1 MLGSTHGT
9 LTTDSRRAR
18 AIACG
23 EHPAQAVHGRP
34 AGAGDLDVSGRP
46 LYAAVPD
53 LDRFFRPESVA
64 VVGASDTEGRPN
76 TGITRQLLAWS
87 ERVGARLHPVHPT
100 RESVFGI
107 PCAPSV
113 AALPE
118 QVDLAVLL
126 LSDPLPVIGELAE
139 AKVKFAVA
147 FASGFAETGAEG
159 AAAQERLAAA
169 VARADGL
176 RLLGPNTNLNA
187 FERFREDLDG
197 PAIALITQSGHQ
209 GRPLFS
215 LQELG
220 IRLSHWAPTGNE
232 ADLETADFISYF
244 AERPEVGAI
253 AAYVEGLKDGRAF
266 LLAADRAARRG
277 VPVVAVKVGRTETG
291 ARTAASH
298 TGKLTGADAVV
309 DAAMRQYGVIRVDGL
324 DELQDT
330 ATLLARARRHRVPDS
345 SASAPSAPASS
356 APGSAM
362 SSPAASS
369 PAVSRPAL
377 PRPEG
382 VVVYSISGG
391 TGAHFADLATEA
403 GLPLPTL
410 SEAKQ
415 AELHQW
421 IPDYLSVANPVD
433 NGGHPVGDWRGP
445 RILDAILDD
454 PAVGVLICPI
464 TGPFP
469 PMSDKLAQDLVAA
482 AERTD
487 KLVCVVWGSPVG
499 TEAAYRETLLG
510 SSRVATF
517 RTFANC
523 ITAVR
528 AHLDHTRFTAAYRS
542 PFDEAPRS
550 PSPSFRKAQALMRPG
565 QQLSEH
571 AAKQLLRAYGIRV
584 PREQLVTSAAAAVRA
599 ASLVGYPVVMKASG
613 ASIAHKT
620 ELGLVKIGLTSA
632 SQIRDAYRELT
643 DIARYEDVSLDGV
656 LVCQMVERGVEMV
669 VGVTH
674 DDLFG
679 PTVTVGLGGVLV
691 EVLRDSAVRVPP
703 FGEDQ
708 AHAMLAELRGRALL
722 GGVRGAPP
730 ADVDALVEVVLRVQ
744 RMALELGDQIAELD
758 INPLMVLPRGQG
770 AVALDALAACR

>member
-9 LTTDSRRAR
+9 LTTDFRAR
-18 AIACG
+18 VEACG
-23 EHPAQAVHGRP
+23 ETPRTAVHSTAAP
-34 AGAGDLDVSGRP
+34 SAEDTVALDVSGRP
-46 LYAAVPD
+46 LHADAPD

-64 VVGASDTEGRPN
+64 VIGASDTDGRPN
-76 TGITRQLLAWS
+76 TGITRQLIAWA

-100 RESVFGI
+100 RTTVFGL
-107 PCAPSV
+107 PCHASV
-113 AALPE
+113 ADLPE

-126 LSDPLPVIGELAE
+126 VADPLPIVEQLAE

-147 FASGFAETGAEG
+147 FASGFAETGDEG
-159 AAAQERLAAA
+159 AAAQARLGAA
-169 VARADGL
+169 VQRSGL

-187 FERFREDLDG
+187 FEKFRDDLDG

-209 GRPLFS
+209 GRPVYT

-232 ADLETADFISYF
+232 ADLETSDFISYF
-244 AERPEVGAI
+244 AEQPEVGAI
-253 AAYVEGLKDGRAF
+253 ACYVEGLKDGRQF
-266 LLAADRAARRG
+266 LLAADRAARNG

-291 ARTAASH
+291 ARMAASH
-298 TGKLTGADAVV
+298 TGKLTGADTVV
-309 DAAMRQYGVIRVDGL
+309 DAAMRQFGVIRVDGL

-330 ATLLARARRHRVPDS
+330 AALLARARKPLAD
-345 SASAPSAPASS
+345 
-356 APGSAM
+356 
-362 SSPAASS
+362 
-369 PAVSRPAL
+369 
-377 PRPEG
+377 G

-391 TGAHFADLATEA
+391 TGAHFSDLATEA
-403 GLPLPTL
+403 GLSIPTL
-410 SEAKQ
+410 SQAKQ
-415 AELHQW
+415 DELHQW
-421 IPDYLSVANPVD
+421 IPQYLGVSNPVD
-433 NGGHPVGDWRGP
+433 NGGHPVGDWRG
-445 RILDAILDD
+445 RKIIDAILAD
-454 PAVGVLICPI
+454 PSVGVLICPI

-469 PMSDKLAQDLVAA
+469 PMSDKLAQDLVDA
-482 AERTD
+482 AEQTD
-487 KLVCVVWGSPVG
+487 KLICVIWGSPVG
-499 TEAAYRETLLG
+499 TEEAYRTTLLG

-517 RTFANC
+517 RTFGNC

-528 AHLDHTRFTAAYRS
+528 AYLGHHRFTAAYRS
-542 PFDEAPRS
+542 PFEDAPRTT
-550 PSPSFRKAQALMRPG
+550 SPSFRKAQALMRPG

-599 ASLVGYPVVMKASG
+599 AGLVGYPVVMKASG
-613 ASIAHKT
+613 PQLAHKT

-643 DIARYEDVSLDGV
+643 DIARYENVPLDGI

-669 VGVTH
+669 VGVTQ

-691 EVLRDSAVRVPP
+691 EVLHDVAVRVPP

-708 AHAMLAELRGRALL
+708 ARAMLGELRGHALL
-722 GGVRGAPP
+722 EGVRGAPP
-730 ADVDALVEVVLRVQ
+730 ADVDALVEVILRVQ
-744 RMALELGDQIAELD
+744 RMAMELGDELSELD

-770 AVALDALAACR
+770 AVALDALAICH

>member
-23 EHPAQAVHGRP
+23 EHPTQVVHGRP
-34 AGAGDLDVSGRP
+34 AEAGDLDVSGRP
-46 LYAAVPD
+46 LYADVPD

-113 AALPE
+113 ADLPE

-126 LSDPLPVIGELAE
+126 LSDPLPVIDELAE

-147 FASGFAETGAEG
+147 FASGFAETGEEG

-187 FERFREDLDG
+187 FEHFRDDLDG

-209 GRPLFS
+209 GRPVFS

-309 DAAMRQYGVIRVDGL
+309 DAAMRQFGVIRVDGL

-330 ATLLARARRHRVPDS
+330 ATLLARARRPRTPDS
-345 SASAPSAPASS
+345 TTPDSTTL
-356 APGSAM
+356 GSA
-362 SSPAASS
+362 A
-369 PAVSRPAL
+369 

-403 GLPLPTL
+403 GLPLPIL

-528 AHLDHTRFTAAYRS
+528 AHLDHTRFTSAYRS

-550 PSPSFRKAQALMRPG
+550 PSPSFRKAKALMRPG

-613 ASIAHKT
+613 ARIAHKT
-620 ELGLVKIGLTSA
+620 ELGLVKMGLTSA

-643 DIARYEDVSLDGV
+643 DIARYEDVPLDGV

-703 FGEDQ
+703 FAEDQ

-722 GGVRGAPP
+722 DGVRGAPP

-744 RMALELGDQIAELD
+744 RMALELGDEIAELD

-770 AVALDALAACR
+770 AVALDALAVCR

>member
-18 AIACG
+18 VIACG
-23 EHPAQAVHGRP
+23 EQPSPVVHGRP
-34 AGAGDLDVSGRP
+34 ADVDDLDVSGRP
-46 LYAAVPD
+46 LYADAPD

-64 VVGASDTEGRPN
+64 VVGASDAEGRPN
-76 TGITRQLLAWS
+76 TGITRQLIAWA

-100 RESVFGI
+100 RRSVFGI
-107 PCAPSV
+107 PCSPSL
-113 AALPE
+113 ADLHE

-126 LSDPLPVIGELAE
+126 VGDPLPVIGELAE

-159 AAAQERLAAA
+159 AAAQAHLAAA
-169 VARADGL
+169 VRRAGL

-187 FERFREDLDG
+187 FEKFRDDLDG

-209 GRPLFS
+209 GRPVFAM
-215 LQELG
+215 QELG
-220 IRLSHWAPTGNE
+220 VRLSHWAPTGNE

-244 AERPEVGAI
+244 SEQPEIGAI
-253 AAYVEGLKDGRAF
+253 ACYVEGLKDGRSF

-298 TGKLTGADAVV
+298 TGKLTGADTVV

-330 ATLLARARRHRVPDS
+330 AALLARAR
-345 SASAPSAPASS
+345 APRA
-356 APGSAM
+356 
-362 SSPAASS
+362 
-369 PAVSRPAL
+369 
-377 PRPEG
+377 EG

-391 TGAHFADLATEA
+391 TGAHFADLATAA
-403 GLPLPTL
+403 GLPLPNL
-410 SEAKQ
+410 SAPKQ

-421 IPDYLSVANPVD
+421 IPEYLSVTNPVD
-433 NGGHPVGDWRGP
+433 NGGHPVGDWRG
-445 RILDAILDD
+445 RKIIDAILAD
-454 PAVGVLICPI
+454 PEVGVLICPI

-469 PMSDKLAQDLVAA
+469 PMSDKLAQDLVDA
-482 AERTD
+482 AEQTD

-510 SSRVATF
+510 SSKVATF

-528 AHLDHTRFTAAYRS
+528 AYLDHHRFVASYRS
-542 PFDEAPRS
+542 PFDEAPRT
-550 PSPSFRKAQALMRPG
+550 PSPSFRKTQALMRPG

-613 ASIAHKT
+613 AQIAHKT

-632 SQIRDAYRELT
+632 SQVRDAYRELT
-643 DIARYEDVSLDGV
+643 DIARYEGISLDGV

-674 DDLFG
+674 DQLFG

-691 EVLRDSAVRVPP
+691 EVLRDAAVRVPP

-708 AHAMLAELRGRALL
+708 ARGMLGELRGRALL
-722 GGVRGAPP
+722 EGVRGGPP
-730 ADVDALVEVVLRVQ
+730 VDVDALVEVVVRVQ
-744 RMALELGDQIAELD
+744 RMALELGDDIAELD

-770 AVALDALAACR
+770 AVALDALVVCR

>member
-18 AIACG
+18 VIACG
-23 EHPAQAVHGRP
+23 EQPSPVVHGRP
-34 AGAGDLDVSGRP
+34 AEADDLDVSGRP
-46 LYAAVPD
+46 LYAGVPD
-53 LDRFFRPESVA
+53 LDRFFRPGSVA
-64 VVGASDTEGRPN
+64 VIGASDTEGRPN
-76 TGITRQLLAWS
+76 TGITRQLLTWA

-100 RESVFGI
+100 RQSVFGI
-107 PCAPSV
+107 PCSPSV
-113 AALPE
+113 ADLPE
-118 QVDLAVLL
+118 PVDLAVLL
-126 LSDPLPVIGELAE
+126 VADPLPVIEQLAG

-147 FASGFAETGAEG
+147 FASGFAETGEAG
-159 AAAQERLAAA
+159 AAAQARLAAA
-169 VARADGL
+169 VGRSGL

-187 FERFREDLDG
+187 FEEFREDLDG

-209 GRPLFS
+209 GRPVFTM
-215 LQELG
+215 QELG
-220 IRLSHWAPTGNE
+220 VRLSHWAPTGNE

-244 AERPEVGAI
+244 SERPEVGAI
-253 AAYVEGLKDGRAF
+253 ACYIEGLKDGRSF

-330 ATLLARARRHRVPDS
+330 AALLARAR
-345 SASAPSAPASS
+345 APQAD
-356 APGSAM
+356 
-362 SSPAASS
+362 
-369 PAVSRPAL
+369 
-377 PRPEG
+377 G
-382 VVVYSISGG
+382 VVVYAISGG
-391 TGAHFADLATEA
+391 TGAHFADLASEA
-403 GLPLPTL
+403 GLRLPVL
-410 SEAKQ
+410 SDAKQ
-415 AELHQW
+415 AELHEW
-421 IPDYLSVANPVD
+421 IPEYLNVTNPVD
-433 NGGHPVGDWRGP
+433 NGGHPVGDWRG
-445 RILDAILDD
+445 RKIIDAILAD

-469 PMSDKLAQDLVAA
+469 PMSDKLAQDLVDA
-482 AERTD
+482 AEATD

-528 AHLDHTRFTAAYRS
+528 AHLDHARFTASYRS
-542 PFDEAPRS
+542 PFDEAPRT

-599 ASLVGYPVVMKASG
+599 ASQVGYPVVMKASG
-613 ASIAHKT
+613 AQIAHKT

-632 SQIRDAYRELT
+632 SQVRDAYRELT
-643 DIARYEDVSLDGV
+643 DIARYEGISLDGV
-656 LVCQMVERGVEMV
+656 LVCQMVERGVELV

-674 DDLFG
+674 DQLFG

-691 EVLRDSAVRVPP
+691 EVLRDVAVRVPP

-708 AHAMLAELRGRALL
+708 ARAMLGELRGRALL
-722 GGVRGAPP
+722 DGVRGGPP
-730 ADVDALVEVVLRVQ
+730 VDVDALVEVVIRVQ
-744 RMALELGDQIAELD
+744 RMALELGDDLAELD

-770 AVALDALAACR
+770 AVALDALAVCR

>member
-34 AGAGDLDVSGRP
+34 AEAGDLDVSGRP
-46 LYAAVPD
+46 LYADVPD
-53 LDRFFRPESVA
+53 LDRFFRPEAVA

-107 PCAPSV
+107 PCVPSV

-126 LSDPLPVIGELAE
+126 VSDPLPVIGELAE

-159 AAAQERLAAA
+159 AAAQERLADA

-209 GRPLFS
+209 GRPVFS
-215 LQELG
+215 LQEIG

-330 ATLLARARRHRVPDS
+330 ATLLARARRTPR
-345 SASAPSAPASS
+345 A
-356 APGSAM
+356 APGSAA
-362 SSPAASS
+362 PATGV
-369 PAVSRPAL
+369 PRTAV

-528 AHLDHTRFTAAYRS
+528 AHLDHSRFTAAYRS

-669 VGVTH
+669 VGMTH

-722 GGVRGAPP
+722 DGVRGAPP

-770 AVALDALAACR
+770 AVALDALAVCR

>member
-18 AIACG
+18 VIACG
-23 EHPAQAVHGRP
+23 EQPGPAVHGRP
-34 AGAGDLDVSGRP
+34 ADVDDLDVGGRP
-46 LYAAVPD
+46 LYAGVPD

-64 VVGASDTEGRPN
+64 VIGASDAEGRPN
-76 TGITRQLLAWS
+76 TGITRQLMAWAD
-87 ERVGARLHPVHPT
+87 RVGARLHPVHPT
-100 RESVFGI
+100 RTAVFDV
-107 PCAPSV
+107 PCFPSV
-113 AALPE
+113 PDLPE
-118 QVDLAVLL
+118 QVDLAVVLVA
-126 LSDPLPVIGELAE
+126 DPLPVIEQLAE

-147 FASGFAETGAEG
+147 FASGFAETGEEG
-159 AAAQERLAAA
+159 ALAQDRLAAA
-169 VARADGL
+169 VGRSGL

-187 FERFREDLDG
+187 FENFREDLDG

-209 GRPLFS
+209 GRPVFA
-215 LQELG
+215 LQQLG

-253 AAYVEGLKDGRAF
+253 ACYVEGLKDGRSF
-266 LLAADRAARRG
+266 LLAADRAARRK

-298 TGKLTGADAVV
+298 TGKLTGADTVV
-309 DAAMRQYGVIRVDGL
+309 DAAMRQFGVIRVDGL

-330 ATLLARARRHRVPDS
+330 ATLLARAKP
-345 SASAPSAPASS
+345 PSA
-356 APGSAM
+356 
-362 SSPAASS
+362 
-369 PAVSRPAL
+369 
-377 PRPEG
+377 EG

-391 TGAHFADLATEA
+391 TGAHFADLASEA
-403 GLPLPTL
+403 GLRLPQL
-410 SEAKQ
+410 SSAKQ
-415 AELHQW
+415 SELHEW
-421 IPDYLSVANPVD
+421 IPPYLSVANPVD
-433 NGGHPVGDWRGP
+433 NGGHPVGDWRG
-445 RILDAILDD
+445 RKIIDAILDD
-454 PAVGVLICPI
+454 PEVGVLVCPI

-469 PMSDKLAQDLVAA
+469 PLSDKLVEDLVAA

-499 TEAAYRETLLG
+499 TEPAYREALLG

-517 RTFANC
+517 RTVGNC
-523 ITAVR
+523 ITALRAYFSHHRFVR
-528 AHLDHTRFTAAYRS
+528 AYRS
-542 PFDEAPRS
+542 PFDEAPRTV
-550 PSPSFRKAQALMRPG
+550 SPSFRKAQALMRPG

-599 ASLVGYPVVMKASG
+599 AGLVGYPVVMKASG
-613 ASIAHKT
+613 AQIAHKT
-620 ELGLVKIGLTSA
+620 ELGLVKVGLTSA
-632 SQIRDAYRELT
+632 SQVRDAYRELT
-643 DIARYEDVSLDGV
+643 DIARYEDVTLDGV

-669 VGVTH
+669 VGVTQ
-674 DDLFG
+674 DELFG

-691 EVLRDSAVRVPP
+691 EVLRDVAVRVPP

-708 AHAMLAELRGRALL
+708 AAEMLGELRGRPLL
-722 GGVRGAPP
+722 DGVRGRPP
-730 ADVDALVEVVLRVQ
+730 ADLDALVEVILRVQ
-744 RMALELGDQIAELD
+744 RMALELGAVLSELD

-770 AVALDALAACR
+770 AVALDALAVCR

>member
-18 AIACG
+18 VIACG
-23 EHPAQAVHGRP
+23 EQPSPVVHGRP
-34 AGAGDLDVSGRP
+34 ADVDDLDVSGRP
-46 LYAAVPD
+46 LYAGVPD
-53 LDRFFRPESVA
+53 LDRFFRPESLA
-64 VVGASDTEGRPN
+64 VIGASDAEGRPN
-76 TGITRQLLAWS
+76 TGITRQLLAWA

-100 RESVFGI
+100 REAVFGI
-107 PCAPSV
+107 PCFPSV
-113 AALPE
+113 ADLPE
-118 QVDLAVLL
+118 QIDLAVLL
-126 LSDPLPVIGELAE
+126 VADPLPVVEQLAE

-147 FASGFAETGAEG
+147 FASGFAETGEAGAE
-159 AAAQERLAAA
+159 AQARLAAA
-169 VARADGL
+169 VRRSGL

-187 FERFREDLDG
+187 FENFREDLDG

-209 GRPLFS
+209 GRPVFA

-244 AERPEVGAI
+244 SERPEVGAI
-253 AAYVEGLKDGRAF
+253 ACYVEGLKDGRSF

-309 DAAMRQYGVIRVDGL
+309 DAVMRQYGVIRVDGL
-324 DELQDT
+324 DQLQDT
-330 ATLLARARRHRVPDS
+330 SALLARARRPLAD
-345 SASAPSAPASS
+345 
-356 APGSAM
+356 
-362 SSPAASS
+362 
-369 PAVSRPAL
+369 
-377 PRPEG
+377 G
-382 VVVYSISGG
+382 VAVYSISGG

-403 GLPLPTL
+403 GLNLPQL
-410 SEAKQ
+410 SAGKQ
-415 AELHQW
+415 DELHQW
-421 IPDYLSVANPVD
+421 IPDYLNVANPID
-433 NGGHPVGDWRGP
+433 SGGHPVGDWRG
-445 RILDAILDD
+445 RKIIDAILAD
-454 PAVGVLICPI
+454 PAVGVLVCPI

-469 PMSDKLAQDLVAA
+469 PMSDKLAQDLVDA
-482 AERTD
+482 AEQTD
-487 KLVCVVWGSPVG
+487 KLVCVIWGSPVG
-499 TEAAYRETLLG
+499 TETAYRETLLG

-523 ITAVR
+523 VTAVR
-528 AHLDHTRFTAAYRS
+528 AHLDHARFTASYRS
-542 PFDEAPRS
+542 PFDEAPRT
-550 PSPSFRKAQALMRPG
+550 PSPSFRKARALMRPG
-565 QQLSEH
+565 QALSEH
-571 AAKQLLRAYGIRV
+571 AAKLLLRAYGIRV

-599 ASLVGYPVVMKASG
+599 AGLVGYPVVMKASG
-613 ASIAHKT
+613 GEIAHKT

-632 SQIRDAYRELT
+632 SQVRDAYRELT
-643 DIARYEDVSLDGV
+643 DIARYEGVDLDGV

-691 EVLRDSAVRVPP
+691 EVLQDTAVRVPP
-703 FGEDQ
+703 FGEVQ
-708 AHAMLAELRGRALL
+708 ARDMLTELRGRALL
-722 GGVRGAPP
+722 DGVRGRPP
-730 ADVDALVEVVLRVQ
+730 ADLDALVEVVMRVQ
-744 RMALELGDQIAELD
+744 RMALELGDELAELD

-770 AVALDALAACR
+770 AVALDALAVCGPGPDGRHGTDTDVNQPPF

>member
-9 LTTDSRRAR
+9 LTTDFRAR
-18 AIACG
+18 VEACG
-23 EHPAQAVHGRP
+23 ETPRAAVHSSAAP
-34 AGAGDLDVSGRP
+34 SADDAVPVDVSGRP
-46 LYAAVPD
+46 LHADVPD

-64 VVGASDTEGRPN
+64 VIGASDAEGRPN
-76 TGITRQLLAWS
+76 TGITRRLIAWA
-87 ERVGARLHPVHPT
+87 ERVGARIHPVHPT
-100 RESVFGI
+100 RPTVFGLA
-107 PCAPSV
+107 CHASV
-113 AALPE
+113 ADLPE

-126 LSDPLPVIGELAE
+126 VSDPLPVIEELADT
-139 AKVKFAVA
+139 KVKFAVA
-147 FASGFAETGAEG
+147 FASGFAETGGAG

-169 VARADGL
+169 VQRSGL

-187 FERFREDLDG
+187 FEEFRDDLDG

-209 GRPLFS
+209 GRPVYT

-232 ADLETADFISYF
+232 ADLETSDFISYF
-244 AERPEVGAI
+244 AEQPEVGAI
-253 AAYVEGLKDGRAF
+253 ACYVEGLKDGRSF
-266 LLAADRAARRG
+266 LLAADRAARNG

-298 TGKLTGADAVV
+298 TGKLTGADTVV
-309 DAAMRQYGVIRVDGL
+309 DAAMRQFGVIRVDGL

-330 ATLLARARRHRVPDS
+330 AALLARARRPKAD
-345 SASAPSAPASS
+345 
-356 APGSAM
+356 
-362 SSPAASS
+362 
-369 PAVSRPAL
+369 
-377 PRPEG
+377 G

-391 TGAHFADLATEA
+391 TGAHFSDLATEA
-403 GLPLPTL
+403 GLTLPTL
-410 SEAKQ
+410 SQAKQ
-415 AELHQW
+415 DELHQW
-421 IPDYLSVANPVD
+421 IPPYLNVANPVD
-433 NGGHPVGDWRGP
+433 NGGHPVGDWRG
-445 RILDAILDD
+445 RKIIDAILAD
-454 PAVGVLICPI
+454 PSVGVLICPI

-469 PMSDKLAQDLVAA
+469 PMSDKLAQDLVDA
-482 AERTD
+482 AEQTD
-487 KLVCVVWGSPVG
+487 KLICVIWGSPVG
-499 TEAAYRETLLG
+499 TEDAYRTTLLG

-517 RTFANC
+517 RTFGNC

-528 AHLDHTRFTAAYRS
+528 AYLGHHRFTAGYRS
-542 PFDEAPRS
+542 PFEDAPRT
-550 PSPSFRKAQALMRPG
+550 PSPSYRKAQALMRPG

-599 ASLVGYPVVMKASG
+599 AGLVGYPVVMKASG
-613 ASIAHKT
+613 PQLGHKT

-643 DIARYEDVSLDGV
+643 DIARYENVPLDGI

-669 VGVTH
+669 VGVTQ

-691 EVLRDSAVRVPP
+691 EVLHDAAVRVPP

-708 AHAMLAELRGRALL
+708 ARAMLTELRGHALL
-722 GGVRGAPP
+722 EGVRGAPP
-730 ADVDALVEVVLRVQ
+730 ADVDALVEVILRIQ
-744 RMALELGDQIAELD
+744 RMALEFGDELSELD

-770 AVALDALAACR
+770 AVALDALAICR

>member
-18 AIACG
+18 VIACG
-23 EHPAQAVHGRP
+23 EQPSPVVHGRP
-34 AGAGDLDVSGRP
+34 ADVDDLDVSGRP

-64 VVGASDTEGRPN
+64 VIGASDAEGRPN
-76 TGITRQLLAWS
+76 TGITRQLIAWA

-100 RESVFGI
+100 RRAVFGL
-107 PCAPSV
+107 PCLPSV
-113 AALPE
+113 ADLPE

-126 LSDPLPVIGELAE
+126 VGDPLPVIAELAE
-139 AKVKFAVA
+139 AKVRFAVA

-159 AAAQERLAAA
+159 AAAQAHLADA
-169 VARADGL
+169 VRGTGV

-187 FERFREDLDG
+187 FENFRDDLDG
-197 PAIALITQSGHQ
+197 PAVALITQSGHQ
-209 GRPLFS
+209 GRPVFAM
-215 LQELG
+215 QQLG
-220 IRLSHWAPTGNE
+220 VRLSHWAPTGNE

-244 AERPEVGAI
+244 SERPEVGAI
-253 AAYVEGLKDGRAF
+253 ACYVEGLKDGRSF
-266 LLAADRAARRG
+266 LLAADRAARRK

-330 ATLLARARRHRVPDS
+330 AALLARAR
-345 SASAPSAPASS
+345 APLAD
-356 APGSAM
+356 
-362 SSPAASS
+362 
-369 PAVSRPAL
+369 
-377 PRPEG
+377 G

-403 GLPLPTL
+403 GLDLPVL
-410 SEAKQ
+410 SDAKQ
-415 AELHQW
+415 AELHTW
-421 IPDYLSVANPVD
+421 IPDYLNVANPVD
-433 NGGHPVGDWRGP
+433 NGGHPVGDWRG
-445 RILDAILDD
+445 RKIIDAILAD

-469 PMSDKLAQDLVAA
+469 PMSDKLAQDLVDA
-482 AERTD
+482 AEQTD

-528 AHLDHTRFTAAYRS
+528 AHLDHARFTAAYRS
-542 PFDEAPRS
+542 PFDEAPRT

-571 AAKQLLRAYGIRV
+571 GAKQLLRAYGIRV

-599 ASLVGYPVVMKASG
+599 ASQVGYPVVMKASG
-613 ASIAHKT
+613 AQIAHKT

-632 SQIRDAYRELT
+632 SQVRDAYRELT
-643 DIARYEDVSLDGV
+643 DIARYEGISLDGV

-674 DDLFG
+674 DQLFG

-691 EVLRDSAVRVPP
+691 EVLRDAAVRVPP
-703 FGEDQ
+703 FGDDQ
-708 AHAMLAELRGRALL
+708 ARAMLSELRGRALL
-722 GGVRGAPP
+722 DGVRGGPP
-730 ADVDALVEVVLRVQ
+730 VDVDALVEVVIRVQ

-770 AVALDALAACR
+770 AVALDALVLCR

>member
-9 LTTDSRRAR
+9 LTTDFRAR
-18 AIACG
+18 VEACG
-23 EHPAQAVHGRP
+23 ESPRTAVHSTAAP
-34 AGAGDLDVSGRP
+34 TAEDAVAVDVSGRP
-46 LYAAVPD
+46 LHSDVPD

-64 VVGASDTEGRPN
+64 VIGASDAEGRPN
-76 TGITRQLLAWS
+76 TGITRQLIAWAQ
-87 ERVGARLHPVHPT
+87 RVGARIHPVHPT
-100 RESVFGI
+100 RESVFGL
-107 PCAPSV
+107 PCAATV

-126 LSDPLPVIGELAE
+126 VADPLHVIEELAE
-139 AKVKFAVA
+139 TKVKFAVA
-147 FASGFAETGAEG
+147 FASGFAETGDAG
-159 AAAQERLAAA
+159 AAAQARLAAA
-169 VARADGL
+169 VGRSGL

-187 FERFREDLDG
+187 FEEFRDDLDG

-209 GRPLFS
+209 GRPVYT

-232 ADLETADFISYF
+232 ADLETSDFISYF
-244 AERPEVGAI
+244 AEQPEVGAI
-253 AAYVEGLKDGRAF
+253 ACYVEGLKDGRSF
-266 LLAADRAARRG
+266 LLAADRAARNG

-291 ARTAASH
+291 ARMAASH
-298 TGKLTGADAVV
+298 TGKLTGADTVV
-309 DAAMRQYGVIRVDGL
+309 DAAMRQFGVIRVDGL

-330 ATLLARARRHRVPDS
+330 AALLARART
-345 SASAPSAPASS
+345 
-356 APGSAM
+356 
-362 SSPAASS
+362 
-369 PAVSRPAL
+369 
-377 PRPEG
+377 PRADG

-391 TGAHFADLATEA
+391 TGAHFSDLASEA
-403 GLPLPTL
+403 GLTLPTL
-410 SEAKQ
+410 SRAKQ
-415 AELHQW
+415 DELHQW
-421 IPDYLSVANPVD
+421 IPEYLNVANPVD
-433 NGGHPVGDWRGP
+433 NGGHPVGDWRG
-445 RILDAILDD
+445 RKIIDAILAD
-454 PAVGVLICPI
+454 PSVGVLICPI

-469 PMSDKLAQDLVAA
+469 PMSDKLAQDLVDA
-482 AERTD
+482 AEATD
-487 KLVCVVWGSPVG
+487 KLICVIWGSPVG
-499 TEAAYRETLLG
+499 TEEAYRTTLLG

-517 RTFANC
+517 RTFGNC

-528 AHLDHTRFTAAYRS
+528 AYLGHHRFTAAYRS
-542 PFDEAPRS
+542 PFDEAPRT
-550 PSPSFRKAQALMRPG
+550 PSPSYRKAQALMRPG

-599 ASLVGYPVVMKASG
+599 AGLVGYPVVMKASG
-613 ASIAHKT
+613 PQLGHKT

-643 DIARYEDVSLDGV
+643 DIARYENVPLDGI

-669 VGVTH
+669 VGVTQ

-691 EVLRDSAVRVPP
+691 EVLHDAAVRVPP

-708 AHAMLAELRGRALL
+708 ARRMLTELRGHALL
-722 GGVRGAPP
+722 EGVRGAPP
-730 ADVDALVEVVLRVQ
+730 ADVDALVEVILRIQ
-744 RMALELGDQIAELD
+744 RMALELGDELSELD

-770 AVALDALAACR
+770 AVALDALAICR

>member
-18 AIACG
+18 VIACG
-23 EHPAQAVHGRP
+23 EQLSPVVHGRP
-34 AGAGDLDVSGRP
+34 ADVDDLDVSGRP
-46 LYAAVPD
+46 LYADVPD
-53 LDRFFRPESVA
+53 LDRLFRPESVA

-76 TGITRQLLAWS
+76 TGITRQLMSWA

-100 RESVFGI
+100 RRSVFGLR
-107 PCAPSV
+107 CFPSV
-113 AALPE
+113 GDLPE

-126 LSDPLPVIGELAE
+126 VGDPLAVIGELSE

-159 AAAQERLAAA
+159 AAAQTRLAAA
-169 VARADGL
+169 VSRSGL

-187 FERFREDLDG
+187 FERFRDDLEG
-197 PAIALITQSGHQ
+197 PAVALITQSGHQ
-209 GRPLFS
+209 GRPVFAM
-215 LQELG
+215 QELG
-220 IRLSHWAPTGNE
+220 VRLSHWAPTGNE

-244 AERPEVGAI
+244 SERPEIGAI
-253 AAYVEGLKDGRAF
+253 ACYVEGLKDGRSF

-277 VPVVAVKVGRTETG
+277 VPVVAVKVGRTEAG

-298 TGKLTGADAVV
+298 TGKLTGADTVV

-330 ATLLARARRHRVPDS
+330 AALLARAR
-345 SASAPSAPASS
+345 APLAD
-356 APGSAM
+356 
-362 SSPAASS
+362 
-369 PAVSRPAL
+369 
-377 PRPEG
+377 G
-382 VVVYSISGG
+382 VAVYSISGG
-391 TGAHFADLATEA
+391 TGAHFSDLATAA
-403 GLPLPTL
+403 GLRLPDL
-410 SEAKQ
+410 SAAKQ

-433 NGGHPVGDWRGP
+433 NGGHPVGDWRG
-445 RILDAILDD
+445 RKIIDAILAD

-469 PMSDKLAQDLVAA
+469 PMSDKLAQDLVDA

-510 SSRVATF
+510 SARVATF

-528 AHLDHTRFTAAYRS
+528 AYLEHHRFAAAYRS
-542 PFDEAPRS
+542 PFDEAPRT

-599 ASLVGYPVVMKASG
+599 AGLVGYPVVMKASG
-613 ASIAHKT
+613 AQIAHKT

-632 SQIRDAYRELT
+632 SQVRDAYRELT
-643 DIARYEDVSLDGV
+643 DIARYEGISLDGV

-674 DDLFG
+674 DRLFG

-691 EVLRDSAVRVPP
+691 EVLRDTAVRVPP

-708 AHAMLAELRGRALL
+708 ARRMLRELRGRALL
-722 GGVRGAPP
+722 DGVRGAPP
-730 ADVDALVEVVLRVQ
+730 VDVDALVEVVLRVQ
-744 RMALELGDQIAELD
+744 RMALELGDDIAELD
-758 INPLMVLPRGQG
+758 VNPLMVLPRGQG
-770 AVALDALAACR
+770 AVALDALVVCR

>member
-18 AIACG
+18 VIACG
-23 EHPAQAVHGRP
+23 EQPSPVVHGRP
-34 AGAGDLDVSGRP
+34 AEVDDLDVSGRP
-46 LYAAVPD
+46 LYATVPD

-64 VVGASDTEGRPN
+64 VIGASDAEGRPN
-76 TGITRQLLAWS
+76 TGITRQLIGWA

-100 RESVFGI
+100 RREVFGL
-107 PCAPSV
+107 PCLPSV

-118 QVDLAVLL
+118 QVDLAVVLVG
-126 LSDPLPVIGELAE
+126 DPLPVIEELAE
-139 AKVKFAVA
+139 AKVRFAVA

-159 AAAQERLAAA
+159 AAAQARLAAA
-169 VARADGL
+169 VRGSGL

-187 FERFREDLDG
+187 FENFRDDLDG

-209 GRPLFS
+209 GRPVFAM
-215 LQELG
+215 QQLG
-220 IRLSHWAPTGNE
+220 VRLSHWAPTGNE

-244 AERPEVGAI
+244 SERPEVGAI
-253 AAYVEGLKDGRAF
+253 ACYVEGLKDGRSF
-266 LLAADRAARRG
+266 LLAADRAARRK

-309 DAAMRQYGVIRVDGL
+309 DAAMRQFGVIRVDGL

-330 ATLLARARRHRVPDS
+330 AALLARAR
-345 SASAPSAPASS
+345 APQAH
-356 APGSAM
+356 
-362 SSPAASS
+362 
-369 PAVSRPAL
+369 
-377 PRPEG
+377 G

-391 TGAHFADLATEA
+391 TGAHFADLASEA
-403 GLPLPTL
+403 GLDLPVL
-410 SEAKQ
+410 SEDKQ
-415 AELHQW
+415 AELHTW
-421 IPDYLSVANPVD
+421 IPDYLNVANPVD
-433 NGGHPVGDWRGP
+433 NGGHPVGDWRG
-445 RILDAILDD
+445 RKIIDAILAD

-469 PMSDKLAQDLVAA
+469 PMSDKLAQDLVDA
-482 AERTD
+482 AEQTD

-528 AHLDHTRFTAAYRS
+528 AHLDHARFTAAYRS
-542 PFDEAPRS
+542 PFDEAPRT

-599 ASLVGYPVVMKASG
+599 ASQVGYPVVMKASG
-613 ASIAHKT
+613 AQIAHKT

-632 SQIRDAYRELT
+632 SQVRDAYRELT
-643 DIARYEDVSLDGV
+643 DIARYEGISLDGV
-656 LVCQMVERGVEMV
+656 LVCQMVEQGVEMV

-674 DDLFG
+674 DELFG

-691 EVLRDSAVRVPP
+691 EVLRDTAVRVPP
-703 FGEDQ
+703 FGDDQ
-708 AHAMLAELRGRALL
+708 ARAMLSELRGRALL
-722 GGVRGAPP
+722 DGVRGGPP
-730 ADVDALVEVVLRVQ
+730 VDVDALVEVVIRVQ
-744 RMALELGDQIAELD
+744 RMALELGDGISELD

-770 AVALDALAACR
+770 AVALDALVMCR